1 MGASGRAEGKMER
14 LVKLT
19 LLLREKAPLTFRE
32 IRRELPLDYPAAPA
46 ADDADGAG
54 RRRAEESVRRRF
66 ERDKADLKSC
76 GIEIASLE
84 ENRYA
89 IDEEASFSAPL
100 ELDSTEESLIRCL
113 CAAAM
118 ADSNYPFQEEIRLV
132 LAKMGDELG
141 VPDLMPEGAGEAAG
155 AGTAGQARTLDKVFT
170 ALYERHRLGFTYR
183 DSSGRVTVRVVE
195 PFGFFCHERAA
206 YVVAWDPEADGERTF
221 RVDRMEGVSVSDG
234 ARFAERAFDVRA
246 YCRKPFQYGGEA
258 IEARVHIDSSRA
270 GDVGRLCAGTGVLEE
285 TADGWTW
292 EVEAAGAGALAKWC
306 VEEGPGIGIEE
317 PAEARRVLAEGLA
330 EAMAAGGD
338 ASGAADAPVVTG
350 ASGTAGGVTGTGE
363 AAGGDGAAGGAA
375 GGADSRYAMRNAGR
389 SAGESAATSSV
400 KRDGA
405 PRKDKGARGP
415 RLHRGRLLLALFA
428 QLEGEGAVSI
438 PMSSRM
444 YGNSEDEVRDALVQL
459 IFCYDAV
466 GARLD
471 VRENYAKLEVPSE
484 SRVLRLSR
492 READVLL
499 ELLGE
504 SGEPAEGSLAAK
516 LLAAKGPVGGG
527 SEGGRRIRTT
537 PETPTPASRDETLR
551 TLSLACEDINHHHLR
566 IAYRKEG
573 DAHATERVVEPR
585 AIASRGGKRYL
596 CAWCLSSGGW
606 RDFRVDRILSAEML
620 ESTFEPR
627 ADTPGARG
635 TSEVEPPMAVVA
647 FCAGTPLP
655 EWPGLKVV
663 RDASGGAPGGAEGAA
678 GGAADGESGRAKSGE
693 TVAVLPWYGT
703 SWLPRHIAACFG
715 TARAIEPPELASE
728 VVRIAGKMLE
738 RA

>member
-1 MGASGRAEGKMER
+1 MGASGRSQQKPGRAEGKMER

-32 IRRELPLDYPAAPA
+32 IRRELPMDYPVAG
-46 ADDADGAG
+46 ADDGTDGTERG
-54 RRRAEESVRRRF
+54 RSEESVRRRF

-100 ELDSTEESLIRCL
+100 ELDSAEESLIRCL

-183 DSSGRVTVRVVE
+183 DSSGRVSERVVE

-246 YCRKPFQYGGEA
+246 YCRKAFQYGGEA

-270 GDVGRLCAGTGVLEE
+270 GDVGRLCAGTGVLRE

-317 PAEARRVLAEGLA
+317 PAEARRALAEGLA

-338 ASGAADAPVVTG
+338 ASGAADAPGVTG
-350 ASGTAGGVTGTGE
+350 ASGTAGGVTGTSE
-363 AAGGDGAAGGAA
+363 AAGGAG
-375 GGADSRYAMRNAGR
+375 SRYAMRDVER
-389 SAGESAATSSV
+389 SAGESAAVPSV
-400 KRDGA
+400 KGDGA
-405 PRKDKGARGP
+405 LRKGKVAKGP

-438 PMSSRM
+438 PMSSRL

-459 IFCYDAV
+459 VFCYDAV

-551 TLSLACEDINHHHLR
+551 TLSMACEDINYHHLR

-573 DAHATERVVEPR
+573 EADASERVVEPR
-585 AIASRGGKRYL
+585 SIASRGGKRYL

-647 FCAGTPLP
+647 FRTGTALP
-655 EWPGLKVV
+655 EWPGLEVV
-663 RDASGGAPGGAEGAA
+663 RDASDASDASGGASDGAEG
-678 GGAADGESGRAKSGE
+678 GE